1 MTMKP
6 AGGGKGD
13 GEVQGHGLGKN
24 QRYLVPN
31 YLS

>member
-6 AGGGKGD
+6 AGDGKGD

-24 QRYLVPN
+24 QQYLVPN

>member
-6 AGGGKGD
+6 ACGGKGD

-24 QRYLVPN
+24 WRYLVPN